1 MLKSLVLLS
10 FYTSFVVTNEANNK
24 CVDID
29 SLNEPVGEYF
39 AKNVVPKL
47 EGLHKGDAGKIVVV
61 GGSSEY
67 TGAPYFAAIS
77 ALKAGADLVYVLTTA
92 SAAPVIKSYSPDL
105 IVHPTLSP
113 STFTAI
119 EAVLRKAD
127 VIVIGPGLGRTSETV
142 HLTANILNTCRTLRK
157 PLVIDADGLYVIS
170 KDVTLVKNYPSPGI
184 IMTPNHLEAKYL
196 KKAVEAM
203 GYKQNWQK
211 YWGPHVSVLVKG
223 ATDSFYGNTTWEISD
238 GGSQRRAGGQ
248 GDILSGSL
256 GTFFGWAIKANV
268 CASVPTFAAARL
280 TRACNELAFAAHGRS
295 MTASDML
302 LQIHAA
308 FEKCFGGV

>member
-1 MLKSLVLLS
+1 MSKPIRSKFLLS

-47 EGLHKGDAGKIVVV
+47 EGLHKGDTGKIVVV

-127 VIVIGPGLGRTSETV
+127 VIVIGPGLGRTPETV

-196 KKAVEAM
+196 KKAVEA
-203 GYKQNWQK
+203 
-211 YWGPHVSVLVKG
+211 V
-223 ATDSFYGNTTWEISD
+223 AA
-238 GGSQRRAGGQ
+238 RGGQ

-256 GTFFGWAIKANV
+256 GTFFGWALKANV

-280 TRACNELAFAAHGRS
+280 TRACNEIAFAAHGRS

-308 FEKCFGGV
+308 FEKCFGEL